1 MKGIILAGG
10 TGTRLYPITEGISKQ
25 LMPIYDKPMI
35 FYPLSTLM
43 SAGIRDI
50 LIITTPQ
57 DQESFTR
64 LLKDGSHFGVRISYA
79 VQESPRGLA
88 DAFIVGE
95 DFIGNDSCCMILG
108 DNIFYGDKFSKKLKE
123 AFKNA
128 EEGFATIFGYQV
140 KDPERFGIM
149 ELDSD
154 RNVLSLEEKPLKPKS
169 KFAVTGLYFYPK
181 GVSEYAKKVEPSKR
195 GEIEITTLNDMYLQN
210 KNLKAEILG
219 EGFTWYDT
227 GTFESEVDAILMIRS
242 IQNNQDRVIC
252 CPEEIGYFNN
262 WISKET
268 LIERADLMSKNSYGQ
283 YLRKLFQEIAK

>member
-35 FYPLSTLM
+35 FYPLSVLM
-43 SAGIRDI
+43 SAKVKDI

-57 DQESFTR
+57 DQEMFKR
-64 LLKDGSHFGVRISYA
+64 LLKDGSDLGINITYA
-79 VQESPRGLA
+79 VQDEPRGLA

-95 DFIGNDSCCMILG
+95 SFIGDDSCCMILG
-108 DNIFYGDKFSKKLKE
+108 DNIFYGDKFTKKLEE
-123 AFKNA
+123 ATQNA
-128 EEGFATIFGYQV
+128 NNGYATIFGYKV

-149 ELDSD
+149 ELDSN
-154 RNVLSLEEKPLKPKS
+154 RNVLSLEEKPEKPKS

-181 GVSEYAKKVEPSKR
+181 GVSKLAKEVKPSKR

-210 KNLKAEILG
+210 KNLKAELLG

-252 CPEEIGYFNN
+252 CPEEIAYKNK
-262 WISKET
+262 WIDKET
-268 LIERADLMSKNSYGQ
+268 LEKRAELMNKNSYGA
-283 YLRKLFQEIAK
+283 YLKKILDELE

>member
-35 FYPLSTLM
+35 FYPLSVLM
-43 SAGIRDI
+43 SAKVKDI

-57 DQESFTR
+57 DQEMFKR
-64 LLKDGSHFGVRISYA
+64 LLKDGSDLGINITYA
-79 VQESPRGLA
+79 VQDEPRGLA

-95 DFIGNDSCCMILG
+95 SFIGDDSCCMILG
-108 DNIFYGDKFSKKLKE
+108 DNIFYGDKFTKKLEE
-123 AFKNA
+123 ATQNA
-128 EEGFATIFGYQV
+128 NNGYATIFGYKV

-149 ELDSD
+149 ELDSN
-154 RNVLSLEEKPLKPKS
+154 RNVLSLEEKPEKPKS

-181 GVSEYAKKVEPSKR
+181 GVSKLAKEVKPSKR

-210 KNLKAEILG
+210 KNLKAELLG

-252 CPEEIGYFNN
+252 CPEEIAYKNK
-262 WISKET
+262 WIDKET
-268 LIERADLMSKNSYGQ
+268 LEKRAKLMNKNSYGA
-283 YLRKLFQEIAK
+283 YLKKILDELE